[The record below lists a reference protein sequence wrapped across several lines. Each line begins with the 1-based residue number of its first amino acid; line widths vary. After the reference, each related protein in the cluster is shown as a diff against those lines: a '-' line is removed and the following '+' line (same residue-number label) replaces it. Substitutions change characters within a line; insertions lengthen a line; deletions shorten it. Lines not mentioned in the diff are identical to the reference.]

1 MEMYV
6 WRNNGI
12 LKDVYRFDNTSQTR
26 GGFEMANLYTCQPSV
41 STTWMIVQTFDLTDP
56 TMSLFSGVRPA
67 AKVSESAL
75 SSRGSPAFVPVPYS
89 SSAICNAA
97 GYPHPR
103 TNSREPRSNVY
114 LGD

>member
-6 WRNNGI
+6 WGNNGI

-26 GGFEMANLYTCQPSV
+26 GGFEMANLYTHQPDG
-41 STTWMIVQTFDLTDP
+41 STTGIIVQTLDLTDP

-75 SSRGSPAFVPVPYS
+75 SSRGSPAFVPVPYF
-89 SSAICNAA
+89 SSAIYNAA
-97 GYPHPR
+97 GCSDSR